1 MSLLTLPPL
10 MTKPDPEVPAKPKKR
25 VFSAEHKERILA
37 EVEAAAPGEIGAI
50 LRREGLYSS
59 HLTDWRRQRLLGTL
73 NLNARNKTGRPP
85 KDARDV
91 EIERLRRENQHLD
104 EKLRK
109 AELVIDVQKK
119 VQRLFESLPASEEP
133 QTKSSPRST

>member
-10 MTKPDPEVPAKPKKR
+10 MTKPDPEVPGKPRKR
-25 VFSAEHKERILA
+25 LFTAEYKERILA

-59 HLTDWRRQRLLGTL
+59 HLTDWRRARLLGTL
-73 NLNARNKTGRPP
+73 EQNARTKPGRPP
-85 KDARDV
+85 KDARDI
-91 EIERLRRENQHLD
+91 EIERLRWENERLE

-119 VQRLFESLPASEEP
+119 VQGLFEAHLASEEP
-133 QTKSSPRST
+133 TRSSKRST